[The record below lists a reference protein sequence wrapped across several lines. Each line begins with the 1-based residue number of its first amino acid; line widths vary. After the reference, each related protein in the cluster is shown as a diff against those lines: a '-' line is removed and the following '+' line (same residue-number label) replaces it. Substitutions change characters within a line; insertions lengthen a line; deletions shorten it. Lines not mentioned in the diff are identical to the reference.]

1 MQLFKELQRRNVF
14 RVGLAYIVSSWL
26 LIQVAD
32 LVLEN
37 IGAPDWVMQ
46 TIMLLLALGF
56 PVVLFFA
63 WAFEVTPEGIK
74 RESEVDRSVSVTHVT
89 GRRLDR
95 TILAVLVVAL
105 GYFIWESRFSDRA
118 HSGAETAPGQSESV
132 AAPAVGPA
140 ADTSPRG
147 GPADPRSIAV
157 LPFENRSNLEDDTFF
172 SEGIHDEL
180 LTNLARI
187 GSLRVISRTSVMRYQ
202 DTLLSIPEIAEEL
215 GVATVLEGAVQRAGD
230 TVRINV
236 QLIDAQ
242 TDEHLWADI
251 YDRELTAET
260 LFAIQTEISQS
271 IARSLR
277 TTLSPEEQQ
286 RISATPTANLAAYD
300 AYLRGRHLE
309 RLGDNESMRAALTVF
324 RESTDLDPDFAAAW
338 AARARMVLQLRE
350 TGFWGEIPRD
360 EAFLLAQ
367 NNIDRALGIDSQS
380 AEAHTVQA
388 RMHYE
393 QYRFDEALESLD
405 LALSINPNLSHA
417 YLEKAQLLGSI
428 GEIKAAWS
436 AILEAM
442 DRDPFD
448 RNGKFQAGYL
458 VNSYLGPAYASA
470 LVPYLDEDP
479 FLLRML
485 DLVEQMYSG
494 ASAAEI
500 FGALPREVFMF
511 ARAVPFLVDH
521 LKEARTANVE
531 SALRPDEIRLDVQIY
546 NDGLEEALATY
557 EGLSDERREAAI
569 NLERLSIVRM
579 GLGQCGEGLAAL
591 DRAHGGE
598 VRLFGQIPPNQNRS
612 NPNLALNRVHCL
624 RQAGRDEEAAILVSD
639 IGEYV
644 ETLRRNAEYGYS
656 MLEVKLHI
664 LDGQAAEAIDRYEN
678 ALEARDMTWYNRYD
692 PVIRTLAG
700 DPAFDT
706 LNARIDAAINA
717 ERAALGWP
725 PTELIAWDSDAN

>member
-74 RESEVDRSVSVTHVT
+74 RESEVDRSVSATHVT

-95 TILAVLVVAL
+95 AILAVLAVAL
-105 GYFIWESRFSDRA
+105 GYFIWESRFSDRDRGRVDPA
-118 HSGAETAPGQSESV
+118 PVQSAGQAEPAAADAETP
-132 AAPAVGPA
+132 VGRAA
-140 ADTSPRG
+140 ADS
-147 GPADPRSIAV
+147 RSIAV
-157 LPFENRSNLEDDTFF
+157 LPFENRSRLEDDTFF

-202 DTLLSIPEIAEEL
+202 DTLLSIPEIAREL

-242 TDEHLWADI
+242 TDEHLWAEI
-251 YDRELTAET
+251 YDRELTAEN

-271 IARSLR
+271 ISHSLR

-300 AYLRGRHLE
+300 AYLRGGQLE
-309 RLGDNESMRAALTVF
+309 RKNDNESLRAALTLY
-324 RESTDLDPDFAAAW
+324 RQATDLDPSFAAAW

-350 TGFWGEIPRD
+350 TGFWGEIPRE
-360 EAFLLAQ
+360 EAFLLAK
-367 NNIDRALGIDSQS
+367 NNIDRALAIDSQS

-428 GEIKAAWS
+428 GEIKAAWD
-436 AILEAM
+436 AVLEAM

-458 VNSYLGPAYASA
+458 VNSYLGPAYTSE
-470 LVPYLDEDP
+470 LRPHVEEDP
-479 FLLRML
+479 FLLQML
-485 DLVEQMYSG
+485 NLVELLYSG
-494 ASAAEI
+494 VGAAEI
-500 FGALPREVFMF
+500 YGDVPREVLMF
-511 ARAVPFLVDH
+511 ARAVPFLIDQ
-521 LKEARTANVE
+521 LKEAHTAGVE
-531 SALRPDEIRLDVQIY
+531 GALRPDEIRLDAQIY
-546 NDGLEEALATY
+546 NDWLEEALATY

-579 GLGQCGEGLAAL
+579 ALGQCGVGLEAL

-598 VRLFGQIPPNQNRS
+598 VRIFGQIPPNQNRS

-624 RQAGRDEEAAILVSD
+624 RQVGRQREAEASLAKVRD
-639 IGEYV
+639 YV
-644 ETLRRNAEYGYS
+644 ARLQRNAEYGYS

-664 LDGQAAEAIDRYEN
+664 FDGQVAEAIDRYEK
-678 ALEARDMTWYNRYD
+678 ALEARDMAWYHRYD

-700 DPAFDT
+700 NPAFDA
-706 LNARIDAAINA
+706 LNARVDAGINA

-725 PTELIAWDSDAN
+725 PTELIAWDSDQG